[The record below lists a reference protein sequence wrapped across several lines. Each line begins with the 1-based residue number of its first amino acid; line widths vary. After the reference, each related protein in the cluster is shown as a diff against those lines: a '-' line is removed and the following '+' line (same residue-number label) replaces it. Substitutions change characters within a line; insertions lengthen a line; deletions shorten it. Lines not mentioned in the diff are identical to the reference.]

1 MHLYNLFGSGWS
13 QEEADKHCAKLKNIK
28 WVIDGQEKDS
38 FYPNHAIEKVFLKKK
53 TGKEYAWINESKSI
67 DSYSYKVLDYRF
79 GEYLYRFDKIFT
91 HDKNIYSQFKNAHF
105 VPLSCLWIKEPKIY
119 KKTKLVS
126 MISSNKL
133 MCQGHLIRLEW
144 VNKLKSKLDLYGKGF
159 NPILKKEEGLADYM
173 FSVAI
178 ENDVYESCFT
188 EKILDCFATGT
199 IPIYLGPPDIGD
211 FFNLDGIIIL
221 NEDFD
226 INSLTP
232 ELYYSKI
239 EAVKDNFERVKEYDF
254 VEDYMYRKYLISE
267 Q

>member
-1 MHLYNLFGSGWS
+1 MSLYNLFGSGWS

-38 FYPNHAIEKVFLKKK
+38 FYPNQAVDQVFGK
-53 TGKEYAWINESKSI
+53 TKSGKEYAWLNESKAI
-67 DSYSYKVLDYRF
+67 DQHSYNVLNARL
-79 GEYLYRFDKIFT
+79 GEYLHRFDKIFT
-91 HDKNIYSQFKNAHF
+91 HDKSIYDQFKNAHF
-105 VPLSCLWIKEPKIY
+105 VPLSCVWIKEPKIY
-119 KKTKLVS
+119 SKNKLVS
-126 MISSNKL
+126 MISSNKQ
-133 MCQGHLIRLEW
+133 MCEGHRIRIGW
-144 VNKLKSKLDLYGKGF
+144 VEKLKDKLDLYGNGF
-159 NPILKKEEGLADYM
+159 NPISEKEQGLVDYM

-211 FFNLDGIIIL
+211 FFNLDGIIML
-221 NEDFD
+221 NDNFN
-226 INSLTP
+226 INDLTP

-239 EAVKDNFERVKEYDF
+239 EAIKDNFERVKEYDF
-254 VEDYMYRKYLISE
+254 VENYMYRKYLINE